1 MCRPGLVLYGFS
13 PIDSPMG
20 LSIKAGHGSFFPA

>member
-13 PIDSPMG
+13 PIPSPWAAQLKPAMA
-20 LSIKAGHGSFFPA
+20 LFPA